1 MTMIYLRAETCFMF
15 HHISAIRTLSLKK
28 KLHLYKLGQAM
39 VSSNS
44 DTEID
49 FCLSPD
55 HLSDVSHV
63 KQVVSVG
70 YQSQVNGY
78 Q

>member
-1 MTMIYLRAETCFMF
+1 
-15 HHISAIRTLSLKK
+15 
-28 KLHLYKLGQAM
+28 M

-78 Q
+78 QYNISNCSFLNLLVYIHSMFKLQFIL